1 MDTRQAIDNLA
12 MFVRAM
18 INDGVRSKKQ
28 FNTWKKQEKNNILME
43 EFFAYKQNQ
52 GMPKINSL
60 VTVDF
65 HPDIPVLLLNYTQVA
80 HNTLHE
86 FPQGWTMPLRQCRG
100 IIFDFAGNL
109 VAKPFQKFFNYRE
122 HPETSSFPKNTYF
135 TATQKKDGHL
145 GIIFEFKGKLYIT
158 TRGSFSS
165 PTVELAQKMLNQY
178 AKVNNWDKVFNANDT
193 VLVEIIHPKTKVYT
207 DYDKFKAF
215 VLIGAF
221 SRSNLH
227 DYWFYE
233 LADLSKKLGLP
244 LVYQKDGKSID
255 ELLELVKDKEI
266 KNQEGY
272 VLHFNNG
279 LRVKLKFESYIG
291 LMVADKLSYKYLM
304 QRAMSG
310 NLDKMLDTL
319 PEEIYQIALQMLGKI
334 YLILLKNLPQKEKWT
349 ELYQLVQ
356 EEERTSYYKT
366 ICRQFVKKL
375 A

>member
-122 HPETSSFPKNTYF
+122 HP
-135 TATQKKDGHL
+135 
-145 GIIFEFKGKLYIT
+145 
-158 TRGSFSS
+158 
-165 PTVELAQKMLNQY
+165 
-178 AKVNNWDKVFNANDT
+178 
-193 VLVEIIHPKTKVYT
+193 
-207 DYDKFKAF
+207 
-215 VLIGAF
+215 
-221 SRSNLH
+221 
-227 DYWFYE
+227 
-233 LADLSKKLGLP
+233 
-244 LVYQKDGKSID
+244 
-255 ELLELVKDKEI
+255 
-266 KNQEGY
+266 
-272 VLHFNNG
+272 
-279 LRVKLKFESYIG
+279 
-291 LMVADKLSYKYLM
+291 
-304 QRAMSG
+304 
-310 NLDKMLDTL
+310 
-319 PEEIYQIALQMLGKI
+319 
-334 YLILLKNLPQKEKWT
+334 
-349 ELYQLVQ
+349 
-356 EEERTSYYKT
+356 
-366 ICRQFVKKL
+366 
-375 A
+375 

>member
-1 MDTRQAIDNLA
+1 
-12 MFVRAM
+12 
-18 INDGVRSKKQ
+18 
-28 FNTWKKQEKNNILME
+28 
-43 EFFAYKQNQ
+43 
-52 GMPKINSL
+52 
-60 VTVDF
+60 
-65 HPDIPVLLLNYTQVA
+65 
-80 HNTLHE
+80 
-86 FPQGWTMPLRQCRG
+86 
-100 IIFDFAGNL
+100 
-109 VAKPFQKFFNYRE
+109 
-122 HPETSSFPKNTYF
+122 
-135 TATQKKDGHL
+135 
-145 GIIFEFKGKLYIT
+145 
-158 TRGSFSS
+158 
-165 PTVELAQKMLNQY
+165 MLNQY